1 MLPAML
7 PAMLL
12 VATPRVAPATDLEM
26 AATAETVETVEM
38 VVTGEMVEMAAI
50 RKAA

>member
-1 MLPAML
+1 ML

-12 VATPRVAPATDLEM
+12 VATPRVAPATDPEM
-26 AATAETVETVEM
+26 VVTAVMAEMVAT